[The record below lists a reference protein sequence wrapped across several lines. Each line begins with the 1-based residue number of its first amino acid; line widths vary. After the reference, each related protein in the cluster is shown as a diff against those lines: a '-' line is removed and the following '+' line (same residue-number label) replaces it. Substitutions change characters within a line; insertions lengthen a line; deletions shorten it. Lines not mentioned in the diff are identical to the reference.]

1 MCDKEDGCWNRQLN
15 ATLEAT
21 REEAAAAG
29 QLLAS
34 IKETADVRMARAAQ
48 AERDAQQ
55 QAREAKAAAK
65 AANEEVLCRSPFL
78 LCCLSKMSSY
88 ASTLGVRHTGIAT
101 GSIELNPVLKEYHY
115 LCQQC
120 SVD

>member
-1 MCDKEDGCWNRQLN
+1 MIRCVIKTTGRWNRQLN

-21 REEAAAAG
+21 REEAAAAE

-34 IKETADVRMARAAQ
+34 IKEAADARMVRAAQ

-55 QAREAKAAAK
+55 QAREAKATAK

-88 ASTLGVRHTGIAT
+88 TSTLGVRPTGIAT
-101 GSIELNPVLKEYHY
+101 GSIELNPVLKEYNY
-115 LCQQC
+115 
-120 SVD
+120 